1 MKPSQPRASRRMEGL
16 GRFALRHL
24 DLGVAALVTLAGLA
38 LFAFSGLESSAQSGF
53 VFLQSIEESSL
64 DLRFETRGVRPHDD
78 RIVIVGI
85 DEKTLQQIGSFP
97 LPRKAYAKLVNE
109 LNRGG
114 ARVIAFDA
122 TFPVPESNSA
132 VEALNKLRSDV
143 ASEAPPAVLAQINEL
158 EAASDQDALF
168 ASAMKNGGNVVL
180 GHIFLD
186 QQRAQAANA
195 KAAEDYLNIIWAHAF
210 PQVVTVG
217 FKKGAP
223 GEAGSVTQISRER
236 DEAWTR
242 NGGTAAQGVEANI
255 AKLADAAASYG
266 FIDIHP
272 DSDDTLRHGL
282 LVVRYKDQDFYP
294 SLAVEVVRLYEKI
307 PDQRVVAYISP
318 NGLDH
323 LELGSHVVKRPRD
336 GSALINYTGP
346 YRTYKQY
353 SMWDVM
359 SGALGPETFRDKIVL
374 VGGTAVG
381 IGDIR
386 TTPFQSAGTP
396 YMGVEVHANIID
408 NLLHSQE
415 KGRGFL
421 QRGARE
427 EMIDIGFILLF
438 GVAFGFLFSRITPLY
453 STILVIVT
461 LFGFGWFVYYIFASK
476 GQWLSFVIPAATLAA
491 NYAGITS
498 VRMVRE
504 ESEKRKIRK
513 TFSQYLSPGVIEL
526 IEKDPE
532 KYIRTGG
539 EMKELTILFS
549 DIRGFT
555 TISEKL
561 TPDELVQLLN
571 EYFGQMTEIVF
582 DTNGTLDKYIGDA
595 IMAFW
600 GSPYPQEDHA
610 FRSCSCALQMV
621 SGLAKLNEKLR
632 AAGRPPIGIGIGL
645 NTGAVNVGNMGSA
658 RRLSWTVMGDNVNL
672 ASRLEGITKEY
683 HVQLIISEATYRQVS
698 SQFVCREL
706 DKIRVK
712 GKTLPVNIYEL
723 MDVAKNRALHQSLL
737 DGFDGAM
744 QEYRKQNWGRAA
756 ELFAEVLSSFPDDG
770 PTQVFLERAVE
781 FSENAPEGEWDGVY
795 VMKTK

>member
-1 MKPSQPRASRRMEGL
+1 MTSRQRRGSGWLDGL

-24 DLGVAALVTLAGLA
+24 DLAVAALVTLTGLA
-38 LFAFSGLESSAQSGF
+38 LFATSGLESGGHAGS

-64 DLRFETRGVRPHDD
+64 DLRFETRGMRLHDN

-85 DEKTLQQIGSFP
+85 DEKTLQKIGSFP
-97 LPRKAYAKLVNE
+97 LPRKNYATLVNQ
-109 LNRGG
+109 LNAGG

-132 VEALNKLRSDV
+132 VEALDKLRIDV
-143 ASEAPPAVLAQINEL
+143 ASTAPPAVLKQMNEL

-168 ASAMKNGGNVVL
+168 ASAMKKGGDVVL

-186 QQRAQAANA
+186 PQRAKSADA
-195 KAAEDYLNIIWAHAF
+195 KLAEDYLNIIWAHAF
-210 PQVVTVG
+210 PQVVPVN
-217 FKKGAP
+217 FKKGIAADL
-223 GEAGSVTQISRER
+223 GEAWSKN
-236 DEAWTR
+236 D
-242 NGGTAAQGVEANI
+242 GTVAAGVEANI
-255 AKLADAAASYG
+255 AKLANAAASYG

-272 DSDDTLRHGL
+272 DADGTLRHGL
-282 LVVRYKDQDFYP
+282 LMVRYKDQDFYP
-294 SLAVEVVRLYEKI
+294 SLGFEVVRLFEHI
-307 PDQRVVAYISP
+307 PDQKVIAYIAPS
-318 NGLDH
+318 GLDRI
-323 LELGSHVVKRPRD
+323 EFGSHTVRHVRD

-346 YRTYKQY
+346 YRTYQQY

-359 SGALGPETFRDKIVL
+359 NGDFSEDAFRDKIVL

-386 TTPFQSAGTP
+386 TTPFQGQGEP

-408 NLLHSQE
+408 NLLHSEE

-421 QRGARE
+421 LRGARE
-427 EMIDIGFILLF
+427 EMVDTGFILLF
-438 GVAFGFLFSRITPLY
+438 GVVFGFLFSRITPLY
-453 STILVIVT
+453 STVLVLAT
-461 LFGFGWFVYYIFASK
+461 LLGFGWFVYFSFAEK

-561 TPDELVQLLN
+561 TPDELVALLN

-582 DTNGTLDKYIGDA
+582 ATNGTLDKYIGDA

-621 SGLAKLNEKLR
+621 SGLAKLNEKLQ

-645 NTGAVNVGNMGSA
+645 NTGLVNVGNMGSE

-672 ASRLEGITKEY
+672 ASRLEGITKQY
-683 HVQLIISEATYRQVS
+683 HVQLIISEATYRHVA

-712 GKTLPVNIYEL
+712 GKTQPVNIYEL
-723 MDVAKNRALHQSLL
+723 MDVAENGAAHEALIT
-737 DGFDGAM
+737 GFDRAM
-744 QEYRKQNWGRAA
+744 KAYRAQEWSEAA
-756 ELFAEVLSSFPDDG
+756 NLFADVLAAFPDDG

-781 FSENAPEGEWDGVY
+781 FSETAPEGEWDGVY

>member
-1 MKPSQPRASRRMEGL
+1 MTSQQRQTPDWLEWL
-16 GRFALRHL
+16 GRFALRYL
-24 DLGVAALVTLAGLA
+24 DLEVAAVVTLVGLA
-38 LFAFSGLESSAQSGF
+38 LFAISGLGSSPHAGF
-53 VFLQSIEESSL
+53 VFLKSIEESSL
-64 DLRFETRGVRPHDD
+64 DLRFEMRGTRPHDD

-85 DEKTLQQIGSFP
+85 DEKTLQKIGSFP
-97 LPRKAYAKLVNE
+97 LPRKTYATLVNQ
-109 LNRGG
+109 LNAGG

-132 VEALNKLRSDV
+132 TEALDKLRTDV
-143 ASEAPPAVLAQINEL
+143 AAIAPPAVLRQMNEL

-168 ASAMKNGGNVVL
+168 ASAIKNGGNVVL
-180 GHIFLD
+180 GHLFLD
-186 QQRAQAANA
+186 PQRAQSADP
-195 KAAEDYLNIIWAHAF
+195 KSAEEYFNIIWAHSF
-210 PQVVTVG
+210 PAIFPVNV
-217 FKKGAP
+217 KKGQKPDMANWWS
-223 GEAGSVTQISRER
+223 EN
-236 DEAWTR
+236 D
-242 NGGTAAQGVEANI
+242 GTVAAGVEANI
-255 AKLADAAASYG
+255 AKLATAAASYG

-272 DSDDTLRHGL
+272 DADGTLRHGL
-282 LVVRYKDQDFYP
+282 LIVRYKDQDYFP
-294 SLAVEVVRLYEKI
+294 ALGFQVVRIYENI
-307 PDQRVVAYISP
+307 PDQNIAAYISP
-318 NGLDH
+318 NGLDRI
-323 LELGSHVVKRPRD
+323 ELGGHTIHHVRD

-346 YRTYKQY
+346 YHTYKQY

-359 SGALGPETFRDKIVL
+359 NGLPPDTFRDKIVL

-386 TTPFQSAGTP
+386 TIPYQAQDEP

-408 NLLHSQE
+408 NLLHSEE

-421 QRGARE
+421 QRGAHE
-427 EMIDIGFILLF
+427 EMCDIGFILLF
-438 GVAFGFLFSRITPLY
+438 GVVFGFLFSRITPLY
-453 STILVIVT
+453 STVLVIIT
-461 LFGFGWFVYYIFASK
+461 LLAFGWFVYFSFADK
-476 GQWLSFVIPAATLAA
+476 VQWLSFVIPAATLAA

-539 EMKELTILFS
+539 EMKELSILFS

-555 TISEKL
+555 TISETL
-561 TPDELVQLLN
+561 TPDELVKLLN

-582 DTNGTLDKYIGDA
+582 ATNGTLDKYIGDA

-621 SGLAKLNEKLR
+621 KGLATLNEKLQ
-632 AAGRPPIGIGIGL
+632 AASRQPIGIGIGL
-645 NTGAVNVGNMGSA
+645 NTGLVNVGNMGSE

-672 ASRLEGITKEY
+672 ASRLEGITKQY
-683 HVQLIISEATYRQVS
+683 HVQLIISEATYRHVA

-712 GKTLPVNIYEL
+712 GKTHPVNIYEL
-723 MDVAKNRALHQSLL
+723 MDVAENRSTYESLL
-737 DGFDGAM
+737 SQFDAAM
-744 QEYRKQNWGRAA
+744 TAYRAQNWNEAA
-756 ELFAEVLSSFPDDG
+756 NLFAEILTTFPDDG

>member
-1 MKPSQPRASRRMEGL
+1 MKSSSPQASRQIDRL

-24 DLGVAALVTLAGLA
+24 DLIVAALVTLGGLA
-38 LFAFSGLESSAQSGF
+38 LFAFSGLENSAQSGL

-64 DLRFETRGVRPHDD
+64 DLRFEMRGVRLHDPN
-78 RIVIVGI
+78 IVIVGI

-109 LNRGG
+109 LNAGG

-132 VEALNKLRSDV
+132 VEALNKLRIDV
-143 ASEAPPAVLAQINEL
+143 ASTAPPAVLTQINEL

-168 ASAMKNGGNVVL
+168 ASAMKKGGNVVL

-186 QQRAQAANA
+186 QQRSNSANA
-195 KAAEDYLNIIWAHAF
+195 KVAEEYLNIIWDHAF
-210 PQVVTVG
+210 PQVVPVG
-217 FKKGAP
+217 FKKDVKADIGA
-223 GEAGSVTQISRER
+223 
-236 DEAWTR
+236 AWIK
-242 NGGTAAQGVEANI
+242 NGGTVAQGVEANI
-255 AKLADAAASYG
+255 AKLAEAAASYG
-266 FIDIHP
+266 FININP

-282 LVVRYKDQDFYP
+282 LMLGYKDQSYYP
-294 SLAVEVVRLYEKI
+294 SLDGEVVRLYEKI
-307 PDQRVVAYISP
+307 PDQQVVAYVSP

-323 LELGSHVVKRPRD
+323 IELGSHIVKRVRD

-346 YRTYKQY
+346 YRTYSQY

-359 SGALGPETFRDKIVL
+359 SGALAPDTFRDKIVL
-374 VGGTAVG
+374 VGATAVG

-415 KGRGFL
+415 PGRGFL
-421 QRGARE
+421 QRGGRE

-438 GVAFGFLFSRITPLY
+438 GVVFGFLFSRITPLY
-453 STILVIVT
+453 STILVITT
-461 LFGFGWFVYYIFASK
+461 LFAFGWFVYFLFASR

-526 IEKDPE
+526 MQKDPE
-532 KYIRTGG
+532 KYIRPGG

-571 EYFGQMTEIVF
+571 EYFGQMTEIIF

-610 FRSCSCALQMV
+610 FRSCSCALQM
-621 SGLAKLNEKLR
+621 SRGLAKLNEKLQS
-632 AAGRPPIGIGIGL
+632 AGRSPIGIGIGL
-645 NTGAVNVGNMGSA
+645 NTGPVNVGNMGSE

-683 HVQLIISEATYRQVS
+683 HVQLIISEATYRHVS

-712 GKTLPVNIYEL
+712 GKTLPVTIYEL
-723 MDVAKNRALHQSLL
+723 MDVEEKREDHQTLL
-737 DGFDGAM
+737 EAFDRAM
-744 QEYRKQNWGRAA
+744 QEYRKQNWNRAA
-756 ELFAEVLSSFPDDG
+756 ELFAEVLSGFPDDG